1 MKKALINATIYKSEK
16 QAILIEDNKILIV
29 GMNEDVLQ
37 QISDSDEVIDLN
49 GMFVLPGFV
58 DSHMHLAG
66 LGFYLS
72 CVQLA
77 TCTSLED
84 MKERLLA
91 RLSTLKQGQW
101 LIARGY
107 NEETFTDAKV
117 KPTKDFLDAISKD
130 VPICVTRSCG
140 HSMSCNT
147 KALQL
152 ASMNE
157 SKDGI
162 VEEMDINVVHEAW
175 PKVDESTLI
184 DYIQKG
190 IACANA
196 FGVTTVGSDDFLSIC
211 DSYELPLNTFEKL
224 SYQEKMNLR
233 VNEQCEFNDVE
244 EFSIFLDE
252 GYTFDV
258 GNDLF
263 RIGPLK
269 LVTDG
274 SLGARSAAM
283 SKPYHDAQDTTGIM
297 NYSVEEMQTF
307 VQLANQFN
315 MPTIAHCIGD
325 RAVDDVLEAYA
336 GNVYEGNPLHHGIVH
351 CQILRQ
357 DQIDQI
363 IQKKLSCYF
372 QSIFLSTDAAIVE
385 NRVGEALAKTS
396 YPYKTL
402 YENTIASN
410 GSDAPVEMPNALLGI
425 ELAITRNGMH
435 QEESLSVEQAIDS
448 YTIKGAEQ
456 LFMQDRIGKIAP
468 DYYADL
474 VVLDTDI
481 TKVEANQIHEAKVM
495 MTFMNGEVV
504 FER

>member
-1 MKKALINATIYKSEK
+1 
-16 QAILIEDNKILIV
+16 
-29 GMNEDVLQ
+29 
-37 QISDSDEVIDLN
+37 
-49 GMFVLPGFV
+49 
-58 DSHMHLAG
+58 
-66 LGFYLS
+66 
-72 CVQLA
+72 
-77 TCTSLED
+77 
-84 MKERLLA
+84 
-91 RLSTLKQGQW
+91 
-101 LIARGY
+101 
-107 NEETFTDAKV
+107 
-117 KPTKDFLDAISKD
+117 
-130 VPICVTRSCG
+130 
-140 HSMSCNT
+140 
-147 KALQL
+147 
-152 ASMNE
+152 
-157 SKDGI
+157 
-162 VEEMDINVVHEAW
+162 
-175 PKVDESTLI
+175 
-184 DYIQKG
+184 
-190 IACANA
+190 
-196 FGVTTVGSDDFLSIC
+196 
-211 DSYELPLNTFEKL
+211 
-224 SYQEKMNLR
+224 
-233 VNEQCEFNDVE
+233 
-244 EFSIFLDE
+244 
-252 GYTFDV
+252 
-258 GNDLF
+258 
-263 RIGPLK
+263 
-269 LVTDG
+269 
-274 SLGARSAAM
+274 
-283 SKPYHDAQDTTGIM
+283 M

-402 YENTIASN
+402 YENTFASN

-468 DYYADL
+468 EYYADL

>member
-1 MKKALINATIYKSEK
+1 
-16 QAILIEDNKILIV
+16 
-29 GMNEDVLQ
+29 
-37 QISDSDEVIDLN
+37 
-49 GMFVLPGFV
+49 
-58 DSHMHLAG
+58 
-66 LGFYLS
+66 
-72 CVQLA
+72 
-77 TCTSLED
+77 
-84 MKERLLA
+84 
-91 RLSTLKQGQW
+91 
-101 LIARGY
+101 
-107 NEETFTDAKV
+107 
-117 KPTKDFLDAISKD
+117 
-130 VPICVTRSCG
+130 
-140 HSMSCNT
+140 
-147 KALQL
+147 
-152 ASMNE
+152 
-157 SKDGI
+157 
-162 VEEMDINVVHEAW
+162 
-175 PKVDESTLI
+175 
-184 DYIQKG
+184 
-190 IACANA
+190 
-196 FGVTTVGSDDFLSIC
+196 
-211 DSYELPLNTFEKL
+211 
-224 SYQEKMNLR
+224 MNLR
-233 VNEQCEFNDVE
+233 VNEQCEFNNVE
-244 EFSIFLDE
+244 EFSRFLDE

-468 DYYADL
+468 EYYADL

-481 TKVEANQIHEAKVM
+481 TKVVANQIHEAKVM